1 MVQKHCTSTRLLHP
15 VWETAIPRQFD
26 TIRDKDKKLVPKWHY
41 VSKIKKHAPQGG
53 YPLKL
58 GKFALL
64 VALAVELAFELAA
77 LLEADPEADL
87 EALTLAEVDVSLGAD
102 SGGGVNDP

>member
-1 MVQKHCTSTRLLHP
+1 M
-15 VWETAIPRQFD
+15 
-26 TIRDKDKKLVPKWHY
+26 LVEL
-41 VSKIKKHAPQGG
+41 KKHAPQGG

-77 LLEADPEADL
+77 LLEADPEIDADPDL
-87 EALTLAEVDVSLGAD
+87 ETLEEVDVSLGAD